1 MHLLISIVVLG
12 FLLTSCA
19 AIRGY
24 FNDGK
29 DGRVYQRV
37 KIKSKVFALS
47 ALFRNLAIENREDTN
62 ARHKKDCKSF
72 VLLSTFSYLCI
83 CNTRIGVNE

>member
-1 MHLLISIVVLG
+1 MLESKQCLAYTLFLKVLSQRRVDVHLLISIEVLG

-24 FNDGK
+24 FKDGK

-37 KIKSKVFALS
+37 EEKSWQSQAAEPS
-47 ALFRNLAIENREDTN
+47 ARLR
-62 ARHKKDCKSF
+62 
-72 VLLSTFSYLCI
+72 ST
-83 CNTRIGVNE
+83 

>member
-1 MHLLISIVVLG
+1 MLPLGVVLKTARMVACINAERRC
-12 FLLTSCA
+12 LEYA
-19 AIRGY
+19 RHDRG
-24 FNDGK
+24 GI
-29 DGRVYQRV
+29 RV

-47 ALFRNLAIENREDTN
+47 ALFRIFAIENREDTN

>member
-1 MHLLISIVVLG
+1 MLESKQCLAYTLFLKVLSPRRVDVHLLISIVVLG

-24 FNDGK
+24 FKDGK

-37 KIKSKVFALS
+37 KKIKLKEHN
-47 ALFRNLAIENREDTN
+47 FRLYFVSLHLQYKNR
-62 ARHKKDCKSF
+62 CK
-72 VLLSTFSYLCI
+72 
-83 CNTRIGVNE
+83 

>member
-1 MHLLISIVVLG
+1 MKYCKILLQDLSIVVLG

-24 FNDGK
+24 FKDGK

-47 ALFRNLAIENREDTN
+47 ALFRTFASAIQE
-62 ARHKKDCKSF
+62 
-72 VLLSTFSYLCI
+72 
-83 CNTRIGVNE
+83 

>member
-1 MHLLISIVVLG
+1 MLESKQCLAYTLFLKVLSQRRVDAHLLISIVVLG

-24 FNDGK
+24 FKDGK

-47 ALFRNLAIENREDTN
+47 ALFRTFASAIQE
-62 ARHKKDCKSF
+62 
-72 VLLSTFSYLCI
+72 
-83 CNTRIGVNE
+83 